1 MYLTVAQLMRSFQA
15 QMLVQLSNDDHRATE
30 VDEAVLVQ
38 AITIAG
44 ERIDAALRSRYQL
57 PLADTPTMIET
68 YCLHLA
74 RHWLYARR
82 PETPIPQTVKDCYS
96 QTIKELEQIAL
107 GRLHL
112 GLKVAQTETETTT
125 GDLLPDVGEY
135 AVRAPKRLNTD
146 GY

>member
-57 PLADTPTMIET
+57 PLTDTPTMLET

-82 PETPIPQTVKDCYS
+82 PETKLPETVKECYS

-112 GLKVAQTETETTT
+112 GLKAVQTETETTT

-135 AVRAPKRLNTD
+135 AVRAPKRLDTG

>member
-1 MYLTVAQLMRSFQA
+1 MYLTVTQLMRSFQA

-57 PLADTPTMIET
+57 PLTDTPTMIET

-82 PETPIPQTVKDCYS
+82 PETPIPQTVKDCYN

-112 GLKVAQTETETTT
+112 GLKVTQTETETTT

-135 AVRAPKRLNTD
+135 AVRAPKRLDTG